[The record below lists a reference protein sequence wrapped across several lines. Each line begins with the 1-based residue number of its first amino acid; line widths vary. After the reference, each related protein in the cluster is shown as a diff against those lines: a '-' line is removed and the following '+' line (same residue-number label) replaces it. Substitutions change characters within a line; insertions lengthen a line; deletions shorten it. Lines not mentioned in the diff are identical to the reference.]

1 MTSETVQIDPGD
13 AAGFR
18 SWLVGNHA
26 VAGGVWVVLWKRST
40 GHPSITLSDAVDQ
53 ALCFGWVDSKGES
66 IDDQRWRL
74 YLSRR
79 KPGSGWSK
87 VNKDKVARLAAGG
100 QMARP
105 GAEVI
110 ERARTDGS
118 WALLDGPESG
128 LVPDDLAVALDRSD
142 LRGAYDGLPPSAQKA
157 ILTSLALAKGE
168 ATRARRIDRALA
180 ELGTG

>member
-1 MTSETVQIDPGD
+1 VQIDPGD

-87 VNKDKVARLAAGG
+87 VNKDKFARLTATG

-105 GAEVI
+105 GTEVI
-110 ERARTDGS
+110 ESATADGS
-118 WALLDGPESG
+118 WALLDGPEAG
-128 LVPDDLAVALDRSD
+128 LVPADLATALEPSG
-142 LRGAYDGLPPSAQKA
+142 LRGSYEGLRPSARKA
-157 ILTSLALAKGE
+157 ILTSLVLAKGE
-168 ATRARRIDRALA
+168 ATRARRIERALA
-180 ELGTG
+180 ALGAG

>member
-1 MTSETVQIDPGD
+1 MTREIAQIDPGD

-18 SWLVGNHA
+18 SWLAGNHA
-26 VAGGVWVVLWKRST
+26 VVSGVWVVLWKRST
-40 GHPSITLSDAVDQ
+40 GHPTITLSDAVDQ

-66 IDDQRWRL
+66 IDAQRWRL

-87 VNKDKVARLAAGG
+87 ANKEKVARLTAAG
-100 QMARP
+100 QMALP

-110 ERARTDGS
+110 ERARADGS

-128 LVPDDLAVALDRSD
+128 LVPDDLAVALDRSG
-142 LRGAYDGLPPSAQKA
+142 LRGSYEGLRPSAKKA
-157 ILTSLALAKGE
+157 ILTSLALAKEE
-168 ATRARRIDRALA
+168 ATRARQIERALA
-180 ELGTG
+180 ELGAG